1 MKKIVALLAALIL
14 ALSMMSIASAE
25 PIKSTYN
32 LSEVGFIDQ
41 VGWYWTRDLS
51 LVLRDDTHYELYYR
65 EYAFG
70 TTDPGLKGN
79 KLIVYSGTY
88 SSAESADDEA
98 CHFDITLDTLDGIYF
113 EQHGKSFGRNVL
125 GYAMVLDTFNWT
137 DEMSDIAFPDGTDDG
152 AADFV
157 ANHNIAGTVI
167 TVEDLRED
175 LDDVTLENKIV
186 ACSNVEDTI
195 GVFNI
200 TE

>member
-25 PIKSTYN
+25 SIKSTYN
-32 LSEVGFIDQ
+32 LSEVSLIDQ

-51 LVLRDDTHYELYYR
+51 LVLRDDTHYELFYR

-186 ACSNVEDTI
+186 SCSNVEETI

>member
-175 LDDVTLENKIV
+175 LDDVTLMNRIV
-186 ACSNVEDTI
+186 ELPEGVVFTI
-195 GVFNI
+195 EEG
-200 TE
+200 

>member
-113 EQHGKSFGRNVL
+113 EQHGKGFGRNVL